1 MSFNK
6 LKLKRSAVTG
16 RYPTTASL
24 DLGELA
30 INTYD
35 GKVFLKKDDGVQTIV
50 QLADVSGSIL
60 SASYASTSSYSDQ
73 FRVAGTLTAQTLIV
87 QTVSSSI
94 IYSSGSNIFGN
105 NLTNTQIF
113 TGSVSV
119 TGSLNVRGGGIT
131 GSLDNLRGSATHI
144 PYFSSS
150 QVLANSAMLQ
160 STNNFS
166 IAINQDDV
174 TAGAPE
180 ALYVYQPSTS
190 SFNVISG
197 KGNLNNYL
205 QLNIQNTNQGISA
218 SSDIVATAN
227 NGDENSNY
235 INMGINSNLHSGPI
249 GDVNDAYLF
258 STGNDLHIGNASPG
272 QPVQFFAGG
281 ANTNTNRKLQLSA
294 VGNHQMTGSLDANAS
309 ITASAFVT
317 RGATA
322 AQFVKGDGTLDST
335 NYLSSSVFFASSAS
349 LNLFTASI
357 NVATA
362 SLYRATASLYNFSS
376 SILNFTS
383 SQLVL
388 NGTYATTGSNQ
399 FNGNQT
405 ITGSLIQGLGNIA
418 TGENSHAEGDS
429 TQAIGLFSHA
439 EGLGTIA
446 YGGRSHA
453 EGQDTIASG
462 SYSHAEGYQ
471 TIALADHQHVQGQY
485 NAVSSVPSAF
495 IVGNGTDDGNRSNLI
510 HAAGNVVEI
519 TGSVNVYGGGFN
531 VDGVNVLDTA
541 LAYAIALG

>member
-35 GKVFLKKDDGVQTIV
+35 GKVFLKKDNGVQTIV

-60 SASYASTSSYSDQ
+60 SASYASTSSYSDS

-94 IYSSGSNIFGN
+94 IYSSGSNTFGN
-105 NLTNTQIF
+105 NLSNNQIF

-131 GSLDNLRGSATHI
+131 GSLDNLRGTATHI

-150 QVLANSAMLQ
+150 QVLADSAMLQ

-166 IAINQDDV
+166 IAINQDAV
-174 TAGAPE
+174 TSGAPE
-180 ALYVYQPSTS
+180 ALYVWQPSTS
-190 SFNVISG
+190 SYNVISG

-205 QLNIQNTNQGISA
+205 QLNIQNTNQGVSA

-227 NGDENSNY
+227 NGDESTNY
-235 INMGINSNLHSGPI
+235 IDMGINSQNFGTNFI
-249 GDVNDAYLF
+249 GSANDAYLY
-258 STGNDLHIGNASPG
+258 STGQHLHIGNATAG
-272 QPVQFFAGG
+272 QPIQFFAGG
-281 ANTNTNRKLQLSA
+281 TNTDTNRKFQLSA
-294 VGNHQMTGSLDANAS
+294 NGQHQMTGSLDVTSFVSAS
-309 ITASAFVT
+309 SFVT

-335 NYLSSSVFFASSAS
+335 NYLSSSVFYATSAS
-349 LNLFTASI
+349 LYAASASI
-357 NVATA
+357 N
-362 SLYRATASLYNFSS
+362 SFSA

-388 NGTYATTGSNQ
+388 NGKYATTGSNT
-399 FNGNQT
+399 F
-405 ITGSLIQGLGNIA
+405 
-418 TGENSHAEGDS
+418 
-429 TQAIGLFSHA
+429 IGT
-439 EGLGTIA
+439 ET
-446 YGGRSHA
+446 
-453 EGQDTIASG
+453 
-462 SYSHAEGYQ
+462 
-471 TIALADHQHVQGQY
+471 V
-485 NAVSSVPSAF
+485 
-495 IVGNGTDDGNRSNLI
+495 
-510 HAAGNVVEI
+510 
-519 TGSVNVYGGGFN
+519 TGSVNVYNGGFN
-531 VDGVNVLDTA
+531 VNGVNVLDTA

>member
-6 LKLKRSAVTG
+6 LQLKRSAVTG

-35 GKVFLKKDDGVQTIV
+35 GKVFLKKDNGVQTIV

-60 SASYASTSSYSDQ
+60 SASYAATASYSDN
-73 FRVAGTLTAQTLIV
+73 FNIAGTLTV
-87 QTVSSSI
+87 QTIHVQVITSSTELI
-94 IYSSGSNIFGN
+94 
-105 NLTNTQIF
+105 
-113 TGSVSV
+113 
-119 TGSLNVRGGGIT
+119 TGSLTVNGGIT

-166 IAINQDDV
+166 IAINQDAV
-174 TAGAPE
+174 TTDAPE
-180 ALYVYQPSTS
+180 ALYVWQPSTS
-190 SFNVISG
+190 SYNVISG

-205 QLNIQNTNQGISA
+205 QLNIQNVNAGISA

-249 GDVNDAYLF
+249 GDVNDAYLY

-272 QPVQFFAGG
+272 QPIQFFAGG
-281 ANTNTNRKLQLSA
+281 ENTNTNRKLQLSA
-294 VGNHQMTGSLDANAS
+294 VGNHLMTGSLDANAS

-357 NVATA
+357 NAATA
-362 SLYRATASLYNFSS
+362 SLYAASASMNSFSA

-383 SQLVL
+383 SQRVL
-388 NGTYATTGSNQ
+388 NGTYATTGSNT
-399 FNGNQT
+399 FIGTQT
-405 ITGSLIQGLGNIA
+405 
-418 TGENSHAEGDS
+418 
-429 TQAIGLFSHA
+429 
-439 EGLGTIA
+439 
-446 YGGRSHA
+446 
-453 EGQDTIASG
+453 
-462 SYSHAEGYQ
+462 
-471 TIALADHQHVQGQY
+471 V
-485 NAVSSVPSAF
+485 
-495 IVGNGTDDGNRSNLI
+495 
-510 HAAGNVVEI
+510 

>member
-1 MSFNK
+1 
-6 LKLKRSAVTG
+6 
-16 RYPTTASL
+16 
-24 DLGELA
+24 
-30 INTYD
+30 
-35 GKVFLKKDDGVQTIV
+35 
-50 QLADVSGSIL
+50 
-60 SASYASTSSYSDQ
+60 
-73 FRVAGTLTAQTLIV
+73 
-87 QTVSSSI
+87 
-94 IYSSGSNIFGN
+94 
-105 NLTNTQIF
+105 
-113 TGSVSV
+113 
-119 TGSLNVRGGGIT
+119 
-131 GSLDNLRGSATHI
+131 
-144 PYFSSS
+144 
-150 QVLANSAMLQ
+150 MLQ

-218 SSDIVATAN
+218 SSDVVATAN
-227 NGDENSNY
+227 NGDEVSNY

-249 GDVNDAYLF
+249 GDANDAYLY

-281 ANTNTNRKLQLSA
+281 ADTSTNRKLQLSA
-294 VGNHQMTGSLDANAS
+294 VGRHQMTGSLDADSS

-357 NVATA
+357 NAATA
-362 SLYRATASLYNFSS
+362 SLYAASASINSFSA
-376 SILNFTS
+376 SINNFTS

-388 NGTYATTGSNQ
+388 NGTYATTGSNT
-399 FNGNQT
+399 FIGTQT
-405 ITGSLIQGLGNIA
+405 
-418 TGENSHAEGDS
+418 
-429 TQAIGLFSHA
+429 
-439 EGLGTIA
+439 
-446 YGGRSHA
+446 
-453 EGQDTIASG
+453 
-462 SYSHAEGYQ
+462 
-471 TIALADHQHVQGQY
+471 V
-485 NAVSSVPSAF
+485 
-495 IVGNGTDDGNRSNLI
+495 
-510 HAAGNVVEI
+510 